1 MRRLALAF
9 LLFSGLVG
17 FTLRIVQWNPDAFSE
32 PALNFNKVVSGQ
44 RVGRFFID
52 GTESRDKLSLRL
64 VFPQCEKPL
73 FLAGYDAYSY
83 LPEQLIAKLYPTAQ
97 WHAIYVYRGQVFSR
111 KVEPSLGD
119 ILRRKVSFMLLS
131 PLGLSDTILFV
142 FHVPVECRIEES
154 DAIGGANAIIALAR
168 TH

>member
-17 FTLRIVQWNPDAFSE
+17 FTLRTVWWNPDAFSE
-32 PALNFNKVVSGQ
+32 PVLNINKVASGQ
-44 RVGRFFID
+44 RLGRFFVD
-52 GTESRDKLSLRL
+52 GTEFRDNFSLRL
-64 VFPQCEKPL
+64 LFSQCEEPL
-73 FLAGYDAYSY
+73 FLAGYDVYSY
-83 LPEQLIAKLYPTAQ
+83 LPEQLIANLYPTAQ

-111 KVEPSLGD
+111 RVEPSLGD
-119 ILRRKVSFMLLS
+119 ILRRKISLMLLS

-154 DAIGGANAIIALAR
+154 DAIDGANAIIALAR